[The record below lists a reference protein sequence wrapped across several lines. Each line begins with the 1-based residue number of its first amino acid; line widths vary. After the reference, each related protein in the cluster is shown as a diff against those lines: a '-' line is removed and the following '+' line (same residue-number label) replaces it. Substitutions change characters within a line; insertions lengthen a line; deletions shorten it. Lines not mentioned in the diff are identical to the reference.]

1 MISDNI
7 AIYGKTIKK
16 FLKKMGVKFISLTM
30 NTSNYSSVVFEYN
43 EKRYIFYIE
52 DYIIKNID
60 GYYSTIYSYVRL
72 AIANDWKPYLEE
84 DYL

>member
-1 MISDNI
+1 MISENI
-7 AIYGKTIKK
+7 ALYGKTIKK
-16 FLKKMGVKFISLTM
+16 YLKTMGVKFISLTM
-30 NTSNYSSVVFEYN
+30 NASNYSSVVFEYN

-52 DYIIKNID
+52 DYIIQNID